1 MSNSTACVTRGG
13 SRTARAALRLVL
25 LPILLL
31 LVGCGASRPVL
42 YQSPNP
48 TVAGDPA
55 AQQSAIDECIASAKQ
70 SGAAHNQ
77 AVEAGKQTG
86 GAAAV
91 GAAAGGAAG
100 AIGGHAGRGAAMGA
114 AGGAA
119 GGFTRWMLKSG
130 GLDDIQKRYVETC
143 LRERGYQ
150 VLGWQ

>member
-1 MSNSTACVTRGG
+1 MIRSTTVLAGASWTLRAV
-13 SRTARAALRLVL
+13 ARLTLLAL
-25 LPILLL
+25 LP
-31 LVGCGASRPVL
+31 VFAGCGASRPVI
-42 YQSPNP
+42 YQSPNAA
-48 TVAGDPA
+48 AGDPA
-55 AQQSAIDECIASAKQ
+55 TQQRAIDECIASAKQ
-70 SGAAHNQ
+70 PGVGRNQ

-100 AIGGHAGRGAAMGA
+100 AIGGNAGRGAAMGA

-119 GGFTRWMLKSG
+119 GGLTRWLLKSG

-150 VLGWQ
+150 VIGWQ